1 MGIAHYIKDIGRGKE
16 GARSLNAAQAEDLL
30 SQVLDRQVGE
40 LEIGAFCVAMRIK
53 GETTEELAGFLK
65 ATLARCLVLQ
75 PPSPA
80 VILPSY
86 NGARKLPNFTPLLAQ
101 LLARQGLPVL
111 VHGPRRD
118 PTRVNSAE
126 IFEALG
132 WEVADSADAVHA
144 AWAQGHP
151 AYVPTEVLCPPL
163 AGLLAVR
170 QTIGLRNPGH
180 TVAKLLDP
188 TPGQAGLRVVN
199 YTHPE
204 YGGAHAAFLVHTEA
218 NALLMRGTEGEP
230 AADPRRH
237 PRFEVYLH
245 GQHRPDLSQA
255 AQEGP
260 LTQLPDLPRA
270 FDAVSTAHAI
280 RSCLAGQAPIPE
292 PLAQQ
297 VQRLVAAVKALQA

>member
-30 SQVLDRQVGE
+30 AQVLDRQVSD

-53 GETTEELAGFLK
+53 GETTEELDGFLR
-65 ATLARCLVLQ
+65 AVLARCLVLQ

-86 NGARKLPNFTPLLAQ
+86 NGARKLPNLTPLLAQ
-101 LLARQGLPVL
+101 LLARQGVPVL

-126 IFEALG
+126 IFEAMG
-132 WEVADSADAVHA
+132 WVVADSAQAVQA
-144 AWAQGHP
+144 AWAQGQP
-151 AYVPTEVLCPPL
+151 AFLPTEVLCPPL

-170 QTIGLRNPGH
+170 QAIGLRNPGH

-230 AADPRRH
+230 VADPRRH

-260 LTQLPDLPRA
+260 LTQLPELPRA
-270 FDAVSTAHAI
+270 FDAATTAAAI
-280 RSCLAGQAPIPE
+280 RSCLEGQSPIPE
-292 PLAQQ
+292 PLVQQ
-297 VQRLVAAVKALQA
+297 AQRLVAAVAALQA